1 MGLNRF
7 MSGNDILI
15 DDAGW
20 GDLILGVVIG
30 ALKPPDRRYMERR
43 IPVSSFQPPNFEN
56 KKYLDDALKIA
67 DEIIEVLQPDV
78 ETSFK
83 VCSGYVLS
91 SIRRHL
97 QDRGFKV
104 EKVEITGELQ
114 EMVER
119 SYVRWCIEV
128 GVPAERLE
136 DKRRFWTLLEWV
148 AERPELRET
157 LVKTGWKSW
166 KKKWREKAFEK
177 RARHYDSETTMYRN
191 FTNSKIARR
200 SFSWVTVHL
209 SSVSQLSSVAST

>member
-1 MGLNRF
+1 MNRF
-7 MSGNDILI
+7 VSRKEILI

-30 ALKPPDRRYMERR
+30 AVKPPDRRYMERR

-56 KKYLDDALKIA
+56 KKYLDDAMKIA
-67 DEIIEVLQPDV
+67 DEIIEVMQPDV

-104 EKVEITGELQ
+104 EKVEVTGELQ
-114 EMVER
+114 EMVVR

-128 GVPAERLE
+128 GVPAERLG

-157 LVKTGWKSW
+157 LVKTGWRSW

-177 RARHYDSETTMYRN
+177 
-191 FTNSKIARR
+191 
-200 SFSWVTVHL
+200 
-209 SSVSQLSSVAST
+209 STH

>member
-1 MGLNRF
+1 MGFDRF
-7 MSGNDILI
+7 IPRKEILI

-56 KKYLDDALKIA
+56 KQYLDDAVKIA
-67 DEIIEVLQPDV
+67 EEIVEVMRPDR
-78 ETSFK
+78 ETRFR

-97 QDRGFKV
+97 RDRGFDV
-104 EKVEITGELQ
+104 EEVEITGELQ

-119 SYVRWCIEV
+119 SYVKWCKEV

-136 DKRRFWTLLEWV
+136 DKKRFWTLLEWV
-148 AERPELRET
+148 AEKPKIREK

-166 KKKWREKAFEK
+166 KQKWREKAFNKSQK
-177 RARHYDSETTMYRN
+177 RYT
-191 FTNSKIARR
+191 
-200 SFSWVTVHL
+200 
-209 SSVSQLSSVAST
+209 

>member
-1 MGLNRF
+1 MGLDRF
-7 MSGNDILI
+7 SDRKEILI

-30 ALKPPDRRYMERR
+30 ALKLPDRRYMERR
-43 IPVSSFQPPNFEN
+43 IPVSSFQPPNFED
-56 KKYLDDALKIA
+56 KRYLDDAVKIA
-67 DEIIEVLQPDV
+67 EEIVEVMRPDR
-78 ETSFK
+78 ETRFK

-97 QDRGFKV
+97 RDRGFNV
-104 EKVEITGELQ
+104 EEVEVTGELQ

-136 DKRRFWTLLEWV
+136 DERRFWTLLEWV
-148 AERPELRET
+148 AERPWLREK

-166 KKKWREKAFEK
+166 KTKWREKAFKKEPPNAEQK
-177 RARHYDSETTMYRN
+177 E
-191 FTNSKIARR
+191 
-200 SFSWVTVHL
+200 
-209 SSVSQLSSVAST
+209 